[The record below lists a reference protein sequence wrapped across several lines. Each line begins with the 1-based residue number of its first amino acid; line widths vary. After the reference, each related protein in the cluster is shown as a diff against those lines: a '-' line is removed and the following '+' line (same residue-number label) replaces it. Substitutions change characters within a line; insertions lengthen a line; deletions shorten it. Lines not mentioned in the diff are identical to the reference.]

1 MAREDLMFTR
11 IACKLIAAVLCL
23 LLLFSTAVLA
33 EEPAAEVEIPDYSKV
48 DMDLSRFSEIM
59 VYGTLYD
66 MAAGAERY
74 AGKTVKLKGYIER
87 EAGNAEKPEMFYLVA
102 YDETN
107 CCSMK
112 VRILTHET
120 SKPLKTSVEM
130 TVCGVFDVYTENG
143 TNCCQLLN
151 AMAL

>member
-1 MAREDLMFTR
+1 MLKHIAFRLMAAL
-11 IACKLIAAVLCL
+11 LCL
-23 LLLFSTAVLA
+23 TILFSAALA
-33 EEPAAEVEIPDYSKV
+33 EEPVKEAEAPNYAKV
-48 DMDLSRFSEIM
+48 DLDLSLFSEIM

-66 MAAGAERY
+66 MAAGADRY
-74 AGKTVKLKGYIER
+74 NGKTMKLKGYIER
-87 EAGNAEKPEMFYLVA
+87 VAGTADTPETFYLVA

-120 SKPLKTSVEM
+120 SKPLKTSIEM

-151 AMAL
+151 AVAL